1 MSEIDEKEI
10 KRRFESISNF
20 EPSSEVSARDLK
32 QVRRRLSRH
41 MSGQQPREKKI
52 WRIIMKSR
60 MTKLAAA
67 AMIVL
72 AVVFSMT
79 IFNKSMPTAYAI
91 EQTIEAM
98 RKVNTVNLLGTMVD
112 GGQLEIWIKVN
123 PETGEND
130 YIYLDCPQLRGLQSP
145 NEAYFYDKKANVV
158 KHLKGGNHLRF
169 DVRFGRFIEDMFDV
183 AKSINGEVDIDFE
196 YDTGGAKQVI
206 LLAIKLDEST
216 LECKVDPETKL
227 PMSMNMKFNGPPQSG
242 QLGQSFDEIYYD
254 LPLPEGIFEFEIPE
268 GAEVIEEI
276 VEQ

>member
-1 MSEIDEKEI
+1 MKPAEKIEKLI
-10 KRRFESISNF
+10 KKSRYKASTEAYDKALGSFLQAVDAYEKQK
-20 EPSSEVSARDLK
+20 SALTE
-32 QVRRRLSRH
+32 QN
-41 MSGQQPREKKI
+41 I
-52 WRIIMKSR
+52 WRIIMKSKI
-60 MTKLAAA
+60 TKLAATA
-67 AMIVL
+67 LIIIAVVL
-72 AVVFSMT
+72 A
-79 IFNKSMPTAYAI
+79 IGLWDKSTPTAYAI

-98 RKVNTVNLLGTMVD
+98 RKVTTVHLLGTMVN

-130 YIYLDCPQLRGLQSP
+130 HIYLDCPEIEALQSP

-169 DVRFGRFIEDMFDV
+169 DVRFGRFIEDMFEV
-183 AKSINGEVDIDFE
+183 AKSINGEVDIDYE
-196 YDTGGAKQVI
+196 YDTDRATQVI
-206 LLAIKLDEST
+206 LMAIKLDEST
-216 LECKVDPETKL
+216 LECRIDPETKL
-227 PMSMNMKFNGPPQSG
+227 PMSMNMKFNGPPQPG